1 MLTHVLPTLAAQE
14 REASI
19 DSLVTDFLLLTRFL
33 LLLTSDFSPT
43 SDLQEREASIDA
55 LERVRVEH
63 DAEQQAS

>member
-19 DSLVTDFLLLTRFL
+19 DSLLTNF
-33 LLLTSDFSPT
+33 LLTSYFSPT